1 VPRKSSFALSTGKIL
16 TKKPHA
22 KSSEALDDLVRQ
34 IVATVHP
41 LKVILFGSRA
51 RGVARFDSDYDI
63 MVVVRNGSNRRHVRQ
78 RLFVALSGNEI
89 NYDLLVSTP
98 EDFERYGYHPS
109 LVYKY
114 ILEEGVDLYVA

>member
-1 VPRKSSFALSTGKIL
+1 LKNTVAPPLSKHFKQSANL
-16 TKKPHA
+16 R
-22 KSSEALDDLVRQ
+22 DLVRQ
-34 IVATVHP
+34 VVETVHP

-51 RGVARFDSDYDI
+51 RGDACPDSDYDL

-78 RLFVALSGNEI
+78 RLFVALNGNELD
-89 NYDLLVSTP
+89 YDLLVSTP

-114 ILEEGVDLYVA
+114 ILKEGVDLYVV